1 MLLIYNINFIYMDD
15 MLESK
20 FLDIQLN
27 ELLKSQ
33 IENPFIQAL

>member
-33 IENPFIQAL
+33 IENPFI